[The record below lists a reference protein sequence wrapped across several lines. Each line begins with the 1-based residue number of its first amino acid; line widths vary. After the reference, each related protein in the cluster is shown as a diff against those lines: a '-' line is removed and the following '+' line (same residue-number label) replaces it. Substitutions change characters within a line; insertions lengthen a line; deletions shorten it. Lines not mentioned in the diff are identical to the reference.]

1 MSWELLGT
9 DRIIKTT
16 ELSDFVNTE
25 MIIPKELIGF
35 FGSAGERLAI
45 IYQNREYPSYLETEG
60 GHAKLKWSKVLIR
73 KLGEAFP
80 DYESWFGGN
89 PEAAKTPKLEII
101 KANDL
106 FSLRLITENEASN
119 SEEEKKG
126 DPVITAI
133 PPTAGLQE
141 LLVKWI
147 TGYPNY
153 YPRDFRF
160 SFKDVIN
167 EEIPKVIESFE
178 TIRSGH
184 YKVQG
189 FAGDTQWAEIPWVK
203 VLDKESQSINNEDL
217 YLAYILA
224 MDSRKLYLA
233 IVYGEEGVGV
243 RSLSEKASEYRK
255 KITTGNYQTNHQE
268 VLLANASLVSGI
280 VCYREYTE
288 TEMPA
293 DAVLAAEFEDFRKMY
308 KSCLKTDQKA
318 DEAAVSGK
326 PIVATIKELDAR
338 FENEAHEEIPESP
351 EIYIQE
357 LAAENPEPQFEP
369 VPTETVAVVFDNT
382 VEEELSKESPIDEIV
397 IEENPSEEIPIS
409 HKDDDAERQV
419 ILAPEKSSVAV
430 TMGAADDQKNHNLSE
445 SLSDQEASAEM
456 NQQPFGA
463 EILKPE
469 DLKISGVNQTSVS
482 GTESEADQ
490 ASVKVGSDQ
499 SEEETPGLLTQS
511 FIRYPVKND
520 YLTPY
525 LQLVQA
531 KMGNKG
537 YYYPAEL
544 IKAYYLSIKSKP
556 FVMIKGRVGSG
567 KTSFPRLFAEAIGAS
582 PENGRFKRLL
592 VGKNWQDDTHLMGH
606 LDSRGHFIPGPIML
620 MLKAAKEYPDKPHFL
635 LLDEMDQSP
644 VADYLRLLLEGI
656 NGSKEPFLNREDFG
670 ADITAYREYGS
681 LNFPDNLYIIATIN
695 EGPDSFPVPARVID
709 SGNVIPM
716 PVVEIGVFPDYGS
729 PAGDSDWENSA
740 FKIHSQA
747 KGLPEILERLM
758 QLLSDVQQ
766 LLIEYGCP
774 MGYRG
779 KNEIL
784 AFGINSGAE
793 GLFTEQEVIDLAIL
807 QRILPALECDEKTDA
822 KVYQDLACLGLDE
835 GLREKYLNQPA
846 TRFISRYEALL
857 KAAAIPF
864 PRSGA
869 ALLKQLK
876 SKYQK

>member
-1 MSWELLGT
+1 MSWELLGS
-9 DRIIKTT
+9 DQIIKTT
-16 ELSDFVNTE
+16 ECSDFVNTE
-25 MIIPKELIGF
+25 MIIPKELISF

-60 GHAKLKWSKVLIR
+60 GNAKLKWSKVLIR

-80 DYESWFGGN
+80 DYESWFRSDQ
-89 PEAAKTPKLEII
+89 AVAKSPRLEMT
-101 KANDL
+101 KANDV
-106 FSLRLITENEASN
+106 FSLRLIMGNEEGNIENT
-119 SEEEKKG
+119 KKS
-126 DPVITAI
+126 DPLMTAN
-133 PPTAGLQE
+133 PAATGLQE
-141 LLVKWI
+141 LLLKWI
-147 TGYPNY
+147 VGYPNY

-160 SFKDVIN
+160 SFKDVIS
-167 EEIPKVIESFE
+167 EEIPKVIESFNN
-178 TIRSGH
+178 IQSGH
-184 YKVQG
+184 YQVLG
-189 FAGDTQWAEIPWVK
+189 FAGNNQWAEIPWIK
-203 VLDKESQSINNEDL
+203 VRDKQIDSINNEGL

-255 KITTGNYQTNHQE
+255 KIEIGNYQTNHQE

-288 TEMPA
+288 TEMPE

-308 KSCLKTDQKA
+308 ECCLAQDQGA
-318 DEAAVSGK
+318 DKAAVSGE
-326 PIVATIKELDAR
+326 PIAAIIKELNPAV
-338 FENEAHEEIPESP
+338 ENKAFEEIPEPSKLF
-351 EIYIQE
+351 IQE
-357 LAAENPEPQFEP
+357 RTAEQQQVASEPIP
-369 VPTETVAVVFDNT
+369 AETVAVTFDNT
-382 VEEELSKESPIDEIV
+382 IEEKPGEEKLGEESLIAENPIETESVPEELKVRHQEQLGAEIQKH
-397 IEENPSEEIPIS
+397 EELKIT
-409 HKDDDAERQV
+409 AETQT
-419 ILAPEKSSVAV
+419 E
-430 TMGAADDQKNHNLSE
+430 MAA
-445 SLSDQEASAEM
+445 ASAEADIV
-456 NQQPFGA
+456 QADTEAQ
-463 EILKPE
+463 E
-469 DLKISGVNQTSVS
+469 VS
-482 GTESEADQ
+482 S
-490 ASVKVGSDQ
+490 
-499 SEEETPGLLTQS
+499 QS
-511 FIRYPVKND
+511 FIHYPAKNE

-525 LQLVQA
+525 LQLIQA

-582 PENGRFKRLL
+582 SENGRFKRLL
-592 VGKNWQDDTHLMGH
+592 VGKNWTDDTHLMGH
-606 LDSRGHFIPGPIML
+606 LDSRGHFIPGPAML
-620 MLKAAKEYPDKPHFL
+620 MLKAAKEYPDKPHFF

-644 VADYLRLLLEGI
+644 AADYLRLLLEGI

-670 ADITAYREYGS
+670 ADITAFREYGS

-695 EGPDSFPVPARVID
+695 EGADRFPVDSRVID

-729 PAGDSDWENSA
+729 PVGDSDWENSQ

-758 QLLSDVQQ
+758 RLLNEVQQ
-766 LLIEYGCP
+766 LLIKYDCP

-793 GLFTEQEVIDLAIL
+793 GLFSEQEVIDLAIR
-807 QRILPALECDEKTDA
+807 QRIIPALECEEKTSSE
-822 KVYQDLACLGLDE
+822 VYPALACLGFAEDR
-835 GLREKYLNQPA
+835 REKLLNLPL
-846 TRFISRYEALL
+846 TRFISQYETLLKAEAILYPRSGLALL
-857 KAAAIPF
+857 K
-864 PRSGA
+864 R
-869 ALLKQLK
+869 LKANHRK
-876 SKYQK
+876 

>member
-9 DRIIKTT
+9 DRIIKIT

-89 PEAAKTPKLEII
+89 PEAAKTPQLEII

-106 FSLRLITENEASN
+106 FSLRLITENEAGN
-119 SEEEKKG
+119 SAAEKKG

-133 PPTAGLQE
+133 PPAAGLQE

-147 TGYPNY
+147 AGYPNY

-178 TIRSGH
+178 AIRTGH

-243 RSLSEKASEYRK
+243 RSLSEKAATYRK

-293 DAVLAAEFEDFRKMY
+293 DTVLAAEFEDFRKMY
-308 KSCLKTDQKA
+308 KLCLMTDQMA
-318 DEAAVSGK
+318 DEAAVSGE
-326 PIVATIKELDAR
+326 PIAAAIKELDVR
-338 FENEAHEEIPESP
+338 VENEAHEEIPESP
-351 EIYIQE
+351 EILIQE
-357 LAAENPEPQFEP
+357 LVAENPEPQSEP
-369 VPTETVAVVFDNT
+369 VPSETVVVVFDNA
-382 VEEELSKESPIDEIV
+382 VEEKLSDESLIDEIV
-397 IEENPSEEIPIS
+397 LEENPSEEIQIS
-409 HKDDDAERQV
+409 HMEDDAEQQA
-419 ILAPEKSSVAV
+419 ILAPESVAAAV
-430 TMGAADDQKNHNLSE
+430 TMGAGDDEKNHNPSE
-445 SLSDQEASAEM
+445 SQFNQPASADLKR
-456 NQQPFGA
+456 QQLGV
-463 EILKPE
+463 EIQKPE
-469 DLKISGVNQTSVS
+469 DLKMSGDNQTSVI
-482 GTESEADQ
+482 GTESEVDQ
-490 ASVKVGSDQ
+490 DAVKVGSDQ
-499 SEEETPGLLTQS
+499 SNEEASGLLAQS

-531 KMGNKG
+531 KMGTKG

-582 PENGRFKRLL
+582 PENGRYKRLL
-592 VGKNWQDDTHLMGH
+592 VGKNWRDDTHLMGH
-606 LDSRGHFIPGPIML
+606 LDSRGHFIPGPMML

-644 VADYLRLLLEGI
+644 AADYLRLLLEGI

-670 ADITAYREYGS
+670 ADITAFREYGS

-709 SGNVIPM
+709 SGNVITM

-740 FKIHSQA
+740 FKIRSQA

-758 QLLSDVQQ
+758 QLLSGVQQ

-793 GLFTEQEVIDLAIL
+793 GLFNEQEVIDLAIL
-807 QRILPALECDEKTDA
+807 QRILPALGCDEKTDA
-822 KVYQDLACLGLDE
+822 EVFQALACFGLEE
-835 GLREKYLNQPA
+835 GLREKYLNQPV

-857 KAAAIPF
+857 KAAAIPC
-864 PRSGA
+864 PRSGT

-876 SKYQK
+876 SQYQK

>member
-1 MSWELLGT
+1 MSWELLGS

-16 ELSDFVNTE
+16 ELSDFVDTE
-25 MIIPKELIGF
+25 MIIPKELISF
-35 FGSAGERLAI
+35 FGSGNERLAI

-60 GHAKLKWSKVLIR
+60 GNAKLKWSKVLIR

-89 PEAAKTPKLEII
+89 PDVTKTPRLEMA
-101 KANDL
+101 KANDV
-106 FSLRLITENEASN
+106 FSLRLMMENDEDN
-119 SEEEKKG
+119 SEEMQKSA
-126 DPVITAI
+126 PLIAAI
-133 PPTAGLQE
+133 PPAAGLQE

-167 EEIPKVIESFE
+167 EEIPKVIESFDS
-178 TIRSGH
+178 IRSGH
-184 YKVQG
+184 YKVLG
-189 FAGDTQWAEIPWVK
+189 FAGDSQWAEIPWVK

-233 IVYGEEGVGV
+233 IVYGAEGVGI
-243 RSLSEKASEYRK
+243 RSLSEKAAAYRK
-255 KITTGNYQTNHQE
+255 KIATGNYQTNHKE
-268 VLLANASLVSGI
+268 VLLANASLVAGI

-308 KSCLKTDQKA
+308 ECCIAQDQMTDKA
-318 DEAAVSGK
+318 TVSGE
-326 PIVATIKELDAR
+326 PIEAIIKEVDSRIENDAV
-338 FENEAHEEIPESP
+338 AEILETP
-351 EIYIQE
+351 EISVQE
-357 LAAENPEPQFEP
+357 LVAEQQDS
-369 VPTETVAVVFDNT
+369 VPAETVTVVFDNC
-382 VEEELSKESPIDEIV
+382 VEESQ
-397 IEENPSEEIPIS
+397 IEENPSKETS
-409 HKDDDAERQV
+409 RSDKNARDQSAV
-419 ILAPEKSSVAV
+419 LNPESSDPAV
-430 TMGAADDQKNHNLSE
+430 TMGSGNTNEEKNKNLEDVESVPEERMAFNHQQLGEEMQVHTDQKLPAE
-445 SLSDQEASAEM
+445 FQAEMTETSAEM
-456 NQQPFGA
+456 THLKSAA
-463 EILKPE
+463 EAQN
-469 DLKISGVNQTSVS
+469 V
-482 GTESEADQ
+482 
-490 ASVKVGSDQ
+490 
-499 SEEETPGLLTQS
+499 LTQALS
-511 FIRYPVKND
+511 CYPVKND
-520 YLTPY
+520 YLTPE

-556 FVMIKGRVGSG
+556 FVMIRGRVGSG

-592 VGKNWQDDTHLMGH
+592 VGKNWEDDAHLMGH
-606 LDSRGHFIPGPIML
+606 LDSRGHFIPGPMML
-620 MLKAAKEYPDKPHFL
+620 ILKAAKEYPDKPHFL
-635 LLDEMDQSP
+635 LLDEMDQSSA
-644 VADYLRLLLEGI
+644 ADYLRLLLEGI
-656 NGSKEPFLNREDFG
+656 NGSKEPFLKREDFG
-670 ADITAYREYGS
+670 ADITAFREYGS

-695 EGPDSFPVPARVID
+695 EGPDHFPVPARVID
-709 SGNVIPM
+709 SGNVISM

-729 PAGDSDWENSA
+729 PAGDSDWENSQ

-758 QLLSDVQQ
+758 HLLNGVQQ
-766 LLIEYGCP
+766 LLIAHDCP

-793 GLFTEQEVIDLAIL
+793 GLFSELEVIDLAIL
-807 QRILPALECDEKTDA
+807 QRILPALAGDQKTGA
-822 KVYQDLACLGLDE
+822 EVYQALACFLLDE
-835 GLREKYLNQPA
+835 GLREKHLNQPLA
-846 TRFISRYEALL
+846 RFITRYEVLL
-857 KAAAIPF
+857 KAAAIPC
-864 PRSGA
+864 PRSGQ

-876 SKYQK
+876 AEYQKITSN

>member
-1 MSWELLGT
+1 MSWELLGS
-9 DRIIKTT
+9 DQIIKTT
-16 ELSDFVNTE
+16 EFSDFVNTE
-25 MIIPKELIGF
+25 MIIPKELISF

-60 GHAKLKWSKVLIR
+60 GNAKLKWSKVLIR

-80 DYESWFGGN
+80 EYESWFRGDQ
-89 PEAAKTPKLEII
+89 AVAKTPRLEMT
-101 KANDL
+101 KANDV
-106 FSLRLITENEASN
+106 FSLRLIMENEEDN
-119 SEEEKKG
+119 IEDTKKS
-126 DPVITAI
+126 DPLMTAP
-133 PPTAGLQE
+133 PPTTGLQE
-141 LLVKWI
+141 LLLKWI
-147 TGYPNY
+147 VGYPNY

-160 SFKDVIN
+160 SFKDVIS
-167 EEIPKVIESFE
+167 EEIPKVIESFNG
-178 TIRSGH
+178 IQSGH
-184 YKVQG
+184 YQVLG
-189 FAGDTQWAEIPWVK
+189 FAGDNQWAEIPWVK
-203 VLDKESQSINNEDL
+203 VLDKQIDSIYSEDL

-224 MDSRKLYLA
+224 MDSCKLYLA

-255 KITTGNYQTNHQE
+255 KIVTGKYQTNHQE
-268 VLLANASLVSGI
+268 ILLANASLVSGI

-288 TEMPA
+288 TEMPE

-308 KSCLKTDQKA
+308 ECCLAPDQGTDN
-318 DEAAVSGK
+318 AAVSGE
-326 PIVATIKELDAR
+326 PIAAIIKELDDR
-338 FENEAHEEIPESP
+338 VENKALEEIPEPP
-351 EIYIQE
+351 EIFIQE
-357 LAAENPEPQFEP
+357 RTAEQQEPASEPIPAEIVTVIFDNTIEEKPGEEKLREESLIAENPIETEAVPEEPK
-369 VPTETVAVVFDNT
+369 AR
-382 VEEELSKESPIDEIV
+382 
-397 IEENPSEEIPIS
+397 
-409 HKDDDAERQV
+409 H
-419 ILAPEKSSVAV
+419 
-430 TMGAADDQKNHNLSE
+430 
-445 SLSDQEASAEM
+445 QEHL
-456 NQQPFGA
+456 GA
-463 EILKPE
+463 EIQKHE
-469 DLKISGVNQTSVS
+469 DLKITAEIQTEMAAAAAEADIVQADAQAQEVS
-482 GTESEADQ
+482 G
-490 ASVKVGSDQ
+490 
-499 SEEETPGLLTQS
+499 QS
-511 FIRYPVKND
+511 FIRYPAKNE
-520 YLTPY
+520 YLPPY

-582 PENGRFKRLL
+582 SENGRFKRLL
-592 VGKNWQDDTHLMGH
+592 VGKNWADDSHLMGH

-620 MLKAAKEYPDKPHFL
+620 MLKAAKEYPDKPHFF

-644 VADYLRLLLEGI
+644 AADYLRLLLEGI

-670 ADITAYREYGS
+670 ADITAFREYGS

-695 EGPDSFPVPARVID
+695 EGPDRFPVDSRVID

-729 PAGDSDWENSA
+729 PVGDSDWENNA

-758 QLLSDVQQ
+758 RLLNEVQQ
-766 LLIEYGCP
+766 LLIAYDCP

-793 GLFTEQEVIDLAIL
+793 GLFNEQEVIDLAIL
-807 QRILPALECDEKTDA
+807 QRILPALECDEKIGA

-835 GLREKYLNQPA
+835 GLREKYLNQPVM
-846 TRFISRYEALL
+846 RFISRYEALL
-857 KAAAIPF
+857 KAAAIPC
-864 PRSGA
+864 PRSGT

-876 SKYQK
+876 SQYQKYQ